1 MSVQVLEWL
10 QLQLGYFFTT
20 TVLKGGLTLR
30 GKQYRIIFSCSGY
43 YFTYFLLFS
52 LFYKVNAEVVVW
64 QTLIL
69 VHFWAKVAVV
79 VLARLTV
86 G

>member
-1 MSVQVLEWL
+1 M
-10 QLQLGYFFTT
+10 TI
-20 TVLKGGLTLR
+20 R
-30 GKQYRIIFSCSGY
+30 GDYIFSCSGY

-52 LFYKVNAEVVVW
+52 LFYTVNAEVAVW